1 MATRTVRS
9 SLIDA
14 INEMTQLL
22 ENTEDAN
29 QQFEVRLKIR
39 ELYHRLDRVIITSLV
54 PGSNDFKQ
62 ALDALTE
69 LTKQAKTAKKDL
81 DKIPDTIKSA
91 TKAIK
96 KVEKLVKG
104 VSGVLKIL

>member
-62 ALDALTE
+62 ALDALAE

>member
-1 MATRTVRS
+1 MSSKTIRS

-22 ENTEDAN
+22 ENSDDAN
-29 QQFEVRLKIR
+29 QRFEIRIKIR
-39 ELYHRLDRVIITSLV
+39 ELYHRLDRVIISSLE
-54 PGSNDFKQ
+54 PGTDSFKAAIE
-62 ALDALTE
+62 ALNE
-69 LTKQAKTAKKDL
+69 LTKQAKAAKKDIE
-81 DKIPDTIKSA
+81 KIPDTIKSA

-104 VSGVLKIL
+104 VTGVLTIL